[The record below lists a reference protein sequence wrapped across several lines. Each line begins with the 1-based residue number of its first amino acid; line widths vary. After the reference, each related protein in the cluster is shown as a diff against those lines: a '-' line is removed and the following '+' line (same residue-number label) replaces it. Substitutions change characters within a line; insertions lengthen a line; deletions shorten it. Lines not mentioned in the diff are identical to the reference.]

1 MKLQILWQDI
11 RYGIRKL
18 VQTPGFT
25 LVALVAIMLGV
36 GTNTAIFSIVNTVL
50 LRPLPYQNPEQLVTI
65 WGTRPGPGQSQ
76 LRTALPTIND
86 WREQSKSFA
95 GIAAYAFNLYNL
107 TGVDDPEQVV
117 GAQVS
122 EDFFNV
128 VGMPAAV
135 GRTFSPD
142 ENREPLVVLSDAFW
156 RRRFNADPNVAG
168 KTINLN
174 GKSFT
179 ITGVMPANFQ
189 VPLTEV
195 ALWTTLMHALT
206 TTPEQATSRG
216 FHSFNAIAR
225 LKPGV
230 SVEQAKS
237 DLNVINSRL
246 QQQYPDTNA
255 GRGSNIIP
263 LRDLVVG
270 DIRPALIAL
279 FGAVIFVLLIAC
291 ANVANL
297 LLTRA
302 IVRDREF
309 AIRTALGAGRSRL
322 IRQLLTESLMLALVG
337 SGLGLVL

>member
-1 MKLQILWQDI
+1 MRQAGSDPARRLSELSLSARPRVARRRPDPHDACDVYGGEGMKLQSLWQDI
-11 RYGIRKL
+11 RYGIRIL
-18 VQTPGFT
+18 VKSPGFT

-50 LRPLPYQNPEQLVTI
+50 LRPLPYKNPEQLVTI
-65 WGTRPGPGQSQ
+65 WGTRPGAGQSQ
-76 LRTALPTIND
+76 LRTSLPTIND
-86 WREQSKSFA
+86 WREQGKSFE
-95 GIAAYAFNLYNL
+95 GVAAYAFNLYNV

-135 GRTFSPD
+135 GHTFSPE

-168 KTINLN
+168 KTLTLN

-179 ITGVMPANFQ
+179 VTGVMPANFQ

-195 ALWTTLMHALT
+195 ALWTTLMNALT
-206 TTPEQATSRG
+206 ATPEQATSRG
-216 FHSFNAIAR
+216 FHSFNALAR

-230 SVEQAKS
+230 SVEQPKS
-237 DLNVINSRL
+237 EINAINSRL
-246 QQQYPDTNA
+246 QQQYPDTDA
-255 GRGSNIIP
+255 GLGSNIIP
-263 LRDLVVG
+263 LRELMVGDVRSALVV
-270 DIRPALIAL
+270 L

-297 LLTRA
+297 LLT
-302 IVRDREF
+302 
-309 AIRTALGAGRSRL
+309 
-322 IRQLLTESLMLALVG
+322 
-337 SGLGLVL
+337 